1 MAKKIGAILS
11 LVIIGI
17 VIVAA
22 IVMVNID
29 IDYSVKCIKPDKVW
43 VQTSDNQYLA
53 NDEQKDKIVTLI
65 NEASKQNSLTAL
77 FNGEIGKKAELITSK
92 ATISAPTNFYVRY
105 KYATK
110 QDLIVDGK
118 EFKNVDG
125 KTETYEELVFVVNN
139 VEGETQT
146 KVYVIPESDQ
156 INTTSYYFNLDADF
170 EELFKY
176 LSENFG
182 K

>member
-29 IDYSVKCIKPDKVW
+29 MDYSVKCIKPDKVW

-53 NDEQKDKIVTLI
+53 NDGQKDKIVAFI
-65 NEASKQNSLTAL
+65 SEASKQNSLTAL
-77 FNGEIGKKAELITSK
+77 FNGELGKKAELVTSK
-92 ATISAPTNFYVRY
+92 ATISNPTNFYVRY
-105 KYATK
+105 KYTTK
-110 QDLIVDGK
+110 QELIVDGK
-118 EFKNVDG
+118 KYKDADG

-156 INTTSYYFNLDADF
+156 INTTSYYFNLDANF
-170 EELFKY
+170 EDLFDY
-176 LSENFG
+176 LIEEFD